1 MKSSIK
7 KKINREVA
15 RSFPEL
21 KGVAPKVR
29 SQGNRGDQGQYLL
42 IYQGTAELPNGKQ
55 MKRVVRVVANESG
68 RILRMSTSR

>member
-1 MKSSIK
+1 MKTSVK
-7 KKINREVA
+7 KKINREVT

-29 SQGNRGDQGQYLL
+29 SQGSRGDQEQYLL
-42 IYQGTAELPNGKQ
+42 IYKGTAELPNGKQ
-55 MKRVVRVVANESG
+55 MKRVVRVVADESG